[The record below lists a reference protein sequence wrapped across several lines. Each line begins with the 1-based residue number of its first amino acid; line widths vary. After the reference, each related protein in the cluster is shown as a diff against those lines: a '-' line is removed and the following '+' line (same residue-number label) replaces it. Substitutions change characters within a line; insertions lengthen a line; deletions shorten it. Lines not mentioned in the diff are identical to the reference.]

1 MNFFFFFFGFIYAC
15 ILTLKRIKEISK
27 HFVRFK
33 IQNMKIQNYANSI
46 PQIAIYQT
54 YKIKKEKKE
63 NRTIYGFK
71 KREREGDEHE
81 EQLQCRNQWR

>member
-1 MNFFFFFFGFIYAC
+1 
-15 ILTLKRIKEISK
+15 
-27 HFVRFK
+27 
-33 IQNMKIQNYANSI
+33 MKIQNYANSI

-54 YKIKKEKKE
+54 YKKKRKKKKTE
-63 NRTIYGFK
+63 QSMVL

>member
-1 MNFFFFFFGFIYAC
+1 
-15 ILTLKRIKEISK
+15 
-27 HFVRFK
+27 
-33 IQNMKIQNYANSI
+33 MKTQNYANSI

-54 YKIKKEKKE
+54 YKKKKEKKE